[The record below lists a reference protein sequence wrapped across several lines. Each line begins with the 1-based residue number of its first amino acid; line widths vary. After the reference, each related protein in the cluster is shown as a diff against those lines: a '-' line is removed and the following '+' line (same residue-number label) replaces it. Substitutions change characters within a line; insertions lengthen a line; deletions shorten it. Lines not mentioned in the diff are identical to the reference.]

1 MTKYRY
7 DALTDSKVVMGA
19 EEEAAFDADL
29 KAANDD
35 KAIRMAEAEAADAQK
50 ATDKASAKAKLITY
64 NRFIITENLNG
75 LIVSCYIRH
84 FL

>member
-1 MTKYRY
+1 LEVTV
-7 DALTDSKVVMGA
+7 S
-19 EEEAAFDADL
+19 
-29 KAANDD
+29 
-35 KAIRMAEAEAADAQK
+35 QK